1 MNKTTLNV
9 LEKIKVFAFDIDGV
23 LTDGG
28 VGLLPDGTQMRT
40 MNVKDGFGI
49 QDAVKKGYQIV
60 VISKGNSPESEKRLR
75 LLGVQHVYINA
86 KNKIDLLDDVLK
98 KLNCT
103 LEEVVYTGD
112 DIPDLDCLKIVG
124 LSCCPIDAVE
134 EVKERVDY
142 VIPVPG
148 GHGVARHII
157 KKVLSAQN
165 NWAY

>member
-1 MNKTTLNV
+1 MNKTSLEA

-60 VISKGNSPESEKRLR
+60 VISKGNSPESETRLR

-86 KNKIDLLDDVLK
+86 KNKIELLNKVLLE
-98 KLNCT
+98 LNCT
-103 LEEVVYTGD
+103 LDEVVYTGD
-112 DIPDLDCLKIVG
+112 DIPDLECLKIVG
-124 LSCCPIDAVE
+124 LSCCPMDAVE

-142 VIPVPG
+142 IIPVEG
-148 GHGVARHII
+148 GRGVARHII
-157 KKVLSAQN
+157 KKILSAQN
-165 NWAY
+165 KWDY